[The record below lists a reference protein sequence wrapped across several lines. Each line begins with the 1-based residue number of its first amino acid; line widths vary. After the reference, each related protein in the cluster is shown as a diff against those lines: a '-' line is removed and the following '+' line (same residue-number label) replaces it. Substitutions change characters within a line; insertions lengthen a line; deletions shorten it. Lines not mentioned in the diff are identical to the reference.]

1 MSSLEIVT
9 KEVDK
14 LYKFRDHFVENH
26 GIEKAAQKT
35 EEVRKLMKETLQAL
49 ETHKDSIN
57 DKAVFFML
65 QGKTLNVLPSYS
77 PEAEEALSKAVKLD
91 PKLVEAWNQLG
102 ENYWKKGKVPLAK
115 NCFTGALNHSKN
127 KISLRN
133 LSMVLRQIGGNP
145 SERAKQ
151 VEESVEKAK
160 EAVQMDI
167 QDGTSWLI
175 LGNAYM
181 SLFFAVGQASQAL
194 DQSMKAYAQAEK
206 DPVARD
212 NPDLHFNRAVAYK
225 YEENYPQA
233 LAGFSR
239 ASQLDPSW
247 PDPQTQEAHL
257 LTFLSNVKELTQ
269 AKGKIKPKR
278 LQTMIE
284 GLKSSDLGPYSGGT
298 YTSPL
303 GKSVDLSK
311 CKFSELR
318 AEVNHNKV
326 ILGKVVCTIATSEPV
341 PFTFC
346 MVDDDETCLPVTVYN
361 IAQGSGVKIGDS
373 VAIPEPYL
381 QNVKV
386 NHKNQE
392 FDFRSI
398 RVNSPIVLV
407 VNGKKFGIDKQAPSV
422 LAVHAMC
429 D

>member
-14 LYKFRDHFVENH
+14 LYQFRDHFVENH

-35 EEVRKLMKETLQAL
+35 EEVSKLMKETLQAL
-49 ETHKDSIN
+49 ETHKDSIK

-65 QGKTLNVLPSYS
+65 QGKTLNVLPTYS
-77 PEAEEALSKAVKLD
+77 SEAEEALSKAVKLD

-145 SERAKQ
+145 SEHAKL

-239 ASQLDPSW
+239 ASKLDPSW
-247 PDPQTQEAHL
+247 PDPQTQKEHL
-257 LTFLSNVKELTQ
+257 LTFLSNVKELTL

-278 LQTMIE
+278 LQTLIE

-303 GKSVDLSK
+303 GKSVDLTK
-311 CKFSELR
+311 CKFSELKP
-318 AEVNHNKV
+318 EVNHNKV

-346 MVDDDETCLPVTVYN
+346 MVDDEETCLPVTVYN

-407 VNGKKFGIDKQAPSV
+407 VNAKKFGIDKQAPSV

>member
-1 MSSLEIVT
+1 MTTSEIIT
-9 KEVDK
+9 KAVDD

-35 EEVRKLMKETLQAL
+35 EEVNKLMTETLKTL
-49 ETHKDSIN
+49 ENHKDSIK
-57 DKAVFFML
+57 DKAVFYML
-65 QGKTLNVLPSYS
+65 QGKTLNVLPSHS
-77 PEAEEALSKAVKLD
+77 PEAEETLSKAVKLD

-102 ENYWKKGKVPLAK
+102 ENYWKKGNVPLAK

-145 SERAKQ
+145 SERAKL
-151 VEESVEKAK
+151 VEESVDKAK

-247 PDPQTQEAHL
+247 PEPQTHESHL
-257 LTFLSNVKELTQ
+257 LTFLSNVRDLTQ
-269 AKGKIKPKR
+269 AK
-278 LQTMIE
+278 TMIE
-284 GLKSSDLGPYSGGT
+284 GLKTSDLGPYGGGT
-298 YTSPL
+298 YTSPK
-303 GKSVDLSK
+303 GKSVDLTR
-311 CKFSELR
+311 CKFNELKP
-318 AEVNHNKV
+318 EVNHNKV
-326 ILGKVVCTIATSEPV
+326 ILGKVVCTIATNEPV

-346 MVDDDETCLPVTVYN
+346 LVDEEETCLPVTVYN
-361 IAQGSGVKIGDS
+361 IAQGCGVKIGDS

-386 NHKNQE
+386 NHKNQD

-398 RVNSPIVLV
+398 RVNSPLVLV

-422 LAVHAMC
+422 LAVHALC